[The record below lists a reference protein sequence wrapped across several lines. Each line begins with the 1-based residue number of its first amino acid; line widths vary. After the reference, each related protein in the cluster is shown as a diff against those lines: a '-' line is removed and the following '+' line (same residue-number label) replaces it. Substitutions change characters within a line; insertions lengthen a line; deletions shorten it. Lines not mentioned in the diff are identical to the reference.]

1 MHKADLRL
9 RISFSPFYRIL
20 VLSLFLPPSRKVWK
34 SSKAFWVCRDYG
46 CFTRESDM
54 LPPPRCFKDP
64 ILIPHELYS
73 LLAGLRFISS
83 THHALKVC
91 NRQPALQLQ
100 ITAMLENH
108 GSFVISLIISK
119 SFPLGRRC
127 AVKKCLFTSMCF
139 AVSLTH
145 TPSCTSGVILGAVSG
160 MLLRVASPIHP
171 DIVMVIAFPGDI
183 LMRMLKM
190 LILPL
195 IISSL
200 ITGAVWSV
208 QIAYGMLHESSTAGV
223 LAVRYASAWQPE
235 WRRIV
240 LLIELWRK
248 TVQSLCIKW
257 NIPQPNFGKARGTG
271 SQGLL
276 MKCLGKQ
283 KNN

>member
-1 MHKADLRL
+1 MHKVDLRL
-9 RISFSPFYRIL
+9 SISFSAFYRIL
-20 VLSLFLPPSRKVWK
+20 VLSLPLPPAKVWK
-34 SSKAFWVCRDYG
+34 SSKAFWVCRDYR
-46 CFTRESDM
+46 CFTGESDM

-73 LLAGLRFISS
+73 LLAGFRFISS
-83 THHALKVC
+83 THRALKVC

-127 AVKKCLFTSMCF
+127 ALKKCLFTFMCSS
-139 AVSLTH
+139 VSLTH
-145 TPSCTSGVILGAVSG
+145 TPSCASGVILGAVSG

-208 QIAYGMLHESSTAGV
+208 QITYGECYMSHLPV

-235 WRRIV
+235 WQRIV

-248 TVQSLCIKW
+248 AVQSLCI
-257 NIPQPNFGKARGTG
+257 
-271 SQGLL
+271 
-276 MKCLGKQ
+276 
-283 KNN
+283 

>member
-1 MHKADLRL
+1 M
-9 RISFSPFYRIL
+9 FS
-20 VLSLFLPPSRKVWK
+20 
-34 SSKAFWVCRDYG
+34 
-46 CFTRESDM
+46 
-54 LPPPRCFKDP
+54 PPRCFKDL

-73 LLAGLRFISS
+73 LLAGFRFISP
-83 THHALKVC
+83 THRALKVC

-100 ITAMLENH
+100 ITAMLGNH
-108 GSFVISLIISK
+108 SSFIISLIISK

-127 AVKKCLFTSMCF
+127 TLKKCLFTFMCF
-139 AVSLTH
+139 AISLTH

-208 QIAYGMLHESSTAGV
+208 QFAHGKCCMKMKMKMKRTKPTAG
-223 LAVRYASAWQPE
+223 
-235 WRRIV
+235 
-240 LLIELWRK
+240 LLNRLSTFDLGAFLSSYK
-248 TVQSLCIKW
+248 PSTFLFFVSLSKV
-257 NIPQPNFGKARGTG
+257 
-271 SQGLL
+271 GLL
-276 MKCLGKQ
+276 DLYICFLTQ
-283 KNN
+283 FFVSLD